1 MAAAEK
7 GKKKRAPLSSF
18 TILLI
23 ILVVL
28 AIVTVIMSAS
38 GVEGVQ
44 GATLSQVLTAP
55 VFGFQDAIGVCLF
68 VMILGG
74 FLGIVTETGA
84 LDAGHRGPRAQ
95 AEGQR
100 ARAHPGF
107 DGDLL
112 HRRHHLRHVRG
123 NGALLPAARRH
134 HGGRRL
140 RQPDPARPWCCS
152 APASASWAPP

>member
-7 GKKKRAPLSSF
+7 GKKKRATLSSF

-68 VMILGG
+68 VISDVNKLKLERLYRSILP
-74 FLGIVTETGA
+74 FLVPLILTLILVTYIPGIVTA
-84 LDAGHRGPRAQ
+84 LP
-95 AEGQR
+95 
-100 ARAHPGF
+100 
-107 DGDLL
+107 
-112 HRRHHLRHVRG
+112 
-123 NGALLPAARRH
+123 NALL
-134 HGGRRL
+134 
-140 RQPDPARPWCCS
+140 S
-152 APASASWAPP
+152 

>member
-18 TILLI
+18 AILLI

-74 FLGIVTETGA
+74 FLASSPRPAPLTAGI
-84 LDAGHRGPRAQ
+84 
-95 AEGQR
+95 
-100 ARAHPGF
+100 
-107 DGDLL
+107 
-112 HRRHHLRHVRG
+112 
-123 NGALLPAARRH
+123 AAS
-134 HGGRRL
+134 
-140 RQPDPARPWCCS
+140 CTS
-152 APASASWAPP
+152 